1 MKRILQ
7 PAALVILSA
16 CGGQAE
22 HQSAALTN
30 RTASSVS
37 ASTASAP
44 HSVTIPGYRFEYGIA
59 RTVAGSIVVTR
70 LADARI
76 TTYPASTLSLAFA
89 DRLVSFDEAGTPGK
103 AYRLYQAA
111 FNRKPDQSGL
121 GFWISAMSSG
131 NTLDMVSAQF
141 VESAEFKAKYGS
153 VDDRQFVDL
162 VYQNVLHRSPDQ
174 AGFDYWLDAM
184 RKGLSRP
191 DLLSF
196 FSESQENKNNAAP
209 EVRHGIAFYPYG
221 NGTSSVAPS
230 IFRQPIQLVEV
241 APSPEA
247 IQAAQ
252 RLALPATPM
261 LTGYPQADSDNQ
273 IIVIHA
279 LQTEDGTFGPFPM
292 RILGDGTLAPLG
304 TPVATSQRPV
314 ATYDASSGVLRM
326 DLLSI
331 GQAHYADARWQIQKN
346 GSFRLVAARAPVLSD
361 YVDLLQDVFVGG
373 KVDTH
378 YSLVTSIQQLQTGG
392 QGDILMLGNTYWD
405 FSRTGLDRYRQGPQ
419 NLLKW
424 TGTRF
429 EDVSTTLVD
438 GGIPNMYQVESEK
451 MVADFNGDGRLD
463 VVLGGNGPDGD
474 GNTGEPTYA
483 LLSTGV
489 HGYKVVAVPNNAGTA
504 GHYSWAH
511 GGAALKLSD
520 RSAPLAFIGDFTFG
534 PSYLVEFAKDGTAT
548 KLDGRL
554 PTYVGQGSAAMNYY
568 FKSADFPVSS
578 ALGVDLDN
586 DGVNELVL
594 GSLYS
599 YSAAEV
605 APELNRIHTMV
616 LKQDARGSFADSA
629 PIALPNGPFTKQGC
643 WQKADCGSLT
653 VKQIATADFN
663 GDGLADLLI
672 THHQY
677 GSVYGSATQLLL
689 NKGKLQF
696 EDATVK
702 WFGDALQFRVAS
714 YIHSYPY
721 DLNGDGCAD
730 IVLRGD
736 EINGAKPKL
745 FFTNCKGQ
753 IADHSAALQALMPP
767 GSNYMHGGVPISLG
781 GKPAILLFNM
791 MGSAARLSAVR
802 FKYPM
807 PTPVSH

>member
-1 MKRILQ
+1 MKKIPQL
-7 PAALVILSA
+7 AALAILSA

-22 HQSAALTN
+22 HQSAAMSS

-37 ASTASAP
+37 ASTASAL
-44 HSVTIPGYRFEYGIA
+44 HSVTIRAYWFEHSIA
-59 RTVAGSIVVTR
+59 RALDGSIAVTR
-70 LADARI
+70 LADGSI
-76 TTYPASTLSLAFA
+76 TTYPASTLSLEFA
-89 DRLVSFDEAGTPGK
+89 DRLVSFDEAGTPGQ
-103 AYRLYQAA
+103 AYRLYRAA
-111 FNRKPDQSGL
+111 FARKPDQSGL
-121 GFWISAMSSG
+121 GFWISSLATG
-131 NTLDMVSAQF
+131 NTLDQVSAQF
-141 VESAEFKAKYGS
+141 VASAEFKAKYGS

-174 AGFDYWLDAM
+174 AGFDYWLEAM

-191 DLLSF
+191 GLLSF
-196 FSESQENKNNAAP
+196 FSESQENKSNVAP
-209 EVRHGIAFYPYG
+209 EVRRGIAFYPYG
-221 NGTSSVAPS
+221 NGTGQVAPS
-230 IFRQPIQLVEV
+230 IFRQPAQLTEIAPNPAALQATEQLV
-241 APSPEA
+241 
-247 IQAAQ
+247 
-252 RLALPATPM
+252 LPAKP
-261 LTGYPQADSDNQ
+261 LLSGYPQADSDNQ
-273 IIVIHA
+273 IIVIQA
-279 LQTEDGTFGPFPM
+279 VQTEDGTFGPFPM

-304 TPVATSQRPV
+304 TPVATSQPAV
-314 ATYDASSGVLRM
+314 ARYDASSGVLRM

-331 GQAHYADARWQIQKN
+331 GQNHYADARWQIQGN
-346 GSFRLVAARAPVLSD
+346 GSFRLVAARAPVFSD
-361 YVDLLQDVFVGG
+361 YVELLQDVFVGG

-392 QGDILMLGNTYWD
+392 QGDVLMLGNTYWD

-429 EDVSTTLVD
+429 EDVSSTLVA
-438 GGIPNMYQVESEK
+438 GGIPTMYQVESEK
-451 MVADFNGDGRLD
+451 MLADFNGDGRLD

-474 GNTGEPTYA
+474 GNTGEPSYA
-483 LLSTGV
+483 LISTGAQ
-489 HGYKVVAVPNNAGTA
+489 GYKLVPVPNNSGLAGRN
-504 GHYSWAH
+504 SWVH
-511 GGAALKLSD
+511 GGAALKLRD
-520 RSAPLAFIGDFTFG
+520 RPSPVAFIGDFTFG
-534 PSYLVEFAKDGTAT
+534 PSYLVGFGKDGIAA

-554 PTYVGQGSAAMNYY
+554 PAYVGQGSAAMNYY
-568 FKSADFPVSS
+568 FKSADFPVTA

-586 DGVNELVL
+586 DGIDELVL

-605 APELNRIHTMV
+605 APELNQIHTMV
-616 LKQDARGSFADSA
+616 LKQDAQGSFAASA

-663 GDGLADLLI
+663 ADGLADLLI
-672 THHQY
+672 THHHY
-677 GSVYGSATQLLL
+677 GPVYGSATQLLL

-696 EDATVK
+696 EDATAK
-702 WFGDALQFRVAS
+702 WFGNALQFTGAS

-730 IVLRGD
+730 LVLRGD

-745 FFTNCKGQ
+745 FLANCSGQ
-753 IADHSAALQALMPP
+753 VADHSASLQALMPS
-767 GSNYMHGGVPISLG
+767 GSKYMHGGVPVSLG

-791 MGSAARLSAVR
+791 MGSAARFSAVR

-807 PTPVSH
+807 PAPLGR

>member
-1 MKRILQ
+1 MKRTSQL
-7 PAALVILSA
+7 AALAILSA

-22 HQSAALTN
+22 HQSAALTS
-30 RTASSVS
+30 TSASSVS
-37 ASTASAP
+37 ASIATAP
-44 HSVTIPGYRFEYGIA
+44 HSVTVPGYRFEYRIA
-59 RTVAGSIVVTR
+59 RTDVGSIVVTR
-70 LADARI
+70 LADRSI
-76 TTYPASTLSLAFA
+76 TTYPASTLSLEFA
-89 DRLVSFDEAGTPGK
+89 DRLVSLDAEGTPGK

-131 NTLDMVSAQF
+131 NTLDQVAAHF
-141 VESAEFKAKYGS
+141 VDSGEFKAKYGS

-174 AGFDYWLDAM
+174 PGFDYWLDAM

-191 DLLSF
+191 GLLSF
-196 FSESQENKNNAAP
+196 FSESQENKDNAAP

-221 NGTSSVAPS
+221 RGAGPVAAS
-230 IFRQPIQLVEV
+230 IFRQPAQLVEV

-247 IQAAQ
+247 LQAAE
-252 RLALPATPM
+252 RLVLPATPM

-273 IIVIHA
+273 TIVIQA

-292 RILGDGTLAPLG
+292 RILGDGTLVPLG
-304 TPVATSQRPV
+304 TPVATSQPPV
-314 ATYDASSGVLRM
+314 ARYDASSGVLRM

-346 GSFRLVAARAPVLSD
+346 GSFRLVAARVPVFSD

-392 QGDILMLGNTYWD
+392 QGDVLMLGNTYWD

-429 EDVSTTLVD
+429 EDVSTTLVE

-451 MVADFNGDGRLD
+451 MLADFNADGRLD

-489 HGYKVVAVPNNAGTA
+489 QGYKVVAMPNNSGTA
-504 GHYSWAH
+504 GRHSWVH
-511 GGAALKLSD
+511 GGAALRLYDKS
-520 RSAPLAFIGDFTFG
+520 SPVAFIGDFAFG

-554 PTYVGQGSAAMNYY
+554 PPYVGHGSAAMNYY
-568 FKSADFPVSS
+568 FKSADFPVSA

-586 DGVNELVL
+586 DSVDELVL

-605 APELNRIHTMV
+605 APELNQIHTIV

-629 PIALPNGPFTKQGC
+629 PIALPNGPFPKQGC

-653 VKQIATADFN
+653 VKQIAAADFN
-663 GDGLADLLI
+663 RDGLADLLI
-672 THHQY
+672 THHEY
-677 GSVYGSATQLLL
+677 GPVYGSATQLLL

-696 EDATVK
+696 EDATAK
-702 WFGDALQFRVAS
+702 WFGNALQFRGAS
-714 YIHSYPY
+714 YVHSYPY

-736 EINGAKPKL
+736 QINGAKPKL
-745 FFTNCKGQ
+745 FITNCKGQ
-753 IADHSAALQALMPP
+753 IADHSASLQALMPP
-767 GSNYMHGGVPISLG
+767 GSIYMHGGVPISLG

-791 MGSAARLSAVR
+791 MGSAARFSAVR

-807 PTPVSH
+807 PAPMGH